1 MSYITNDEAITVNG
15 NTWRVNSRGS
25 GLIAHS
31 IKTMINQVDAM
42 LSHHSKIHIIRFD
55 LRVIEYT
62 ENNEIMTVL
71 NRRLHKWLKRKYNLN
86 RVGFIWCRELET
98 AKKQHY
104 HYALIIDGH
113 KVNYPYEITNK
124 VKELWRQLDGSE
136 YFPDNCF
143 YNIKKNDFESIQ
155 AAIWR
160 ISYLAKARGKGYK
173 PDQTKNY
180 GTSRIKPRAT
190 KPRQINNEMNNH
202 E

>member
-1 MSYITNDEAITVNG
+1 MAYITKDKAITVNG
-15 NTWRVNSRGS
+15 KTWWVNSRGS

-31 IKTMINQVDAM
+31 IKAQINQVDAM

-55 LRVIEYT
+55 LRVYEYT
-62 ENNEIMTVL
+62 ENNGIITDL
-71 NRRLHKWLKRKYNLN
+71 NRRLHKWLKRKYNLK

-98 AKKQHY
+98 AKHQHY
-104 HYALIIDGH
+104 HYALMIDGH
-113 KVNYPYEITNK
+113 KVNYPHEITNK

-136 YFPDNCF
+136 YFPKNCYYNVKRDN
-143 YNIKKNDFESIQ
+143 YESIQ

-180 GTSRIKPRAT
+180 GTSRIYKST
-190 KPRQINNEMNNH
+190 LG
-202 E
+202 